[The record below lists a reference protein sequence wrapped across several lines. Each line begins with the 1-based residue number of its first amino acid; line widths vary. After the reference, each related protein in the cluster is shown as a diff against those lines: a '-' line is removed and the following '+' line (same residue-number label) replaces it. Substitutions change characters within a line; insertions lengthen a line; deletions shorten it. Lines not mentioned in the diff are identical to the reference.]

1 MFLDVDHEME
11 LENEMMNENR
21 IIRLLDDSVLSDTM
35 CVGEEPENVGSVQ
48 RNDTS
53 STPAESKMSSTKKT
67 PGSERY
73 LTRSSTSS
81 KRESHGNASVS
92 AYEDAL
98 AELSSTKTPVLPTRS
113 RATPLRRSARKA
125 AQSNGE

>member
-1 MFLDVDHEME
+1 MFPDVDHEME
-11 LENEMMNENR
+11 LDNQMISENR

-35 CVGEEPENVGSVQ
+35 CVAEEPENVGSVL
-48 RNDTS
+48 RNDAS
-53 STPAESKMSSTKKT
+53 STPAESKTPATKT
-67 PGSERY
+67 PQSERC

-81 KRESHGNASVS
+81 MQGSHGNASVS

-98 AELSSTKTPVLPTRS
+98 AELSSTRTPVLPTRS

-125 AQSNGE
+125 AQSNGD